1 MTDPVEVELKLEYDP
16 ADRDRLLASP
26 LLGSQTGRQRR
37 LVATYFDTPD
47 RRLAKAGYSLR
58 IRRAGEERIQTVK
71 AAGSKAAGL
80 FVRGEWEQPVTGDW
94 PILND
99 ATGPLRQ
106 FIDARDLKRIA
117 SLFIADV
124 ERIDGMIERPGATL
138 IEYAVDKGE
147 VRTDK
152 HSAALSEI
160 EFELKQ
166 GSPQALFDLARQLN
180 EEVPLRLGVRTKS
193 ARGYAL
199 VAGRLAA
206 PAKADPVLLDPQGT
220 AADAFATIID
230 SCLRHY
236 RINEAV
242 LLDSGAVEAVHQAR
256 VALRRLRTA
265 LFLFKPLF
273 AGDKQA
279 DLFNAECRWL
289 AGELGGIRDIDVLI
303 PKLDGAAQ
311 AALGAIRDSN
321 FAHVRNL
328 LQSSRV
334 RLLPIE
340 IAEWISLG
348 EWRSAPVE
356 AALLERNVR
365 SFAGERLDR
374 LRKRIKGEGRGLAAL
389 DDEHRHR
396 VRKDAKK
403 LRYAAEFF
411 FTLYPGRKA
420 RRRLDRFLDRLEAL
434 QDKLGEL
441 NDIAAAPALLSRLG
455 LDADLPVRRKKSR
468 TQLLDKAEDS
478 FEALMDSK
486 RFWRG

>member
-1 MTDPVEVELKLEYDP
+1 MADLVEVELKLEYDP
-16 ADRDRLLASP
+16 ADRDRLLTSP
-26 LLGSQTGRQRR
+26 LFGSQSGRRRR

-47 RRLAKAGYSLR
+47 HRLAEAGYSLR
-58 IRRAGEERIQTVK
+58 IRRADEERVQTVK
-71 AAGSKAAGL
+71 AAGNKAAGL
-80 FVRGEWEQPVTGDW
+80 FVRGEWERSVAGDW
-94 PILND
+94 PILD
-99 ATGPLRQ
+99 DSTGPLRQ
-106 FIDARDLKRIA
+106 FVDARDLKRIS

-138 IEYAVDKGE
+138 IEYAIDRGE
-147 VRTDK
+147 VRTDDGQ
-152 HSAALSEI
+152 ATLSEI

-199 VAGRLAA
+199 VSGRFGAS
-206 PAKADPVLLDPQGT
+206 AKADPVLLNPRGT
-220 AADAFATIID
+220 AGAAFAAIVD
-230 SCLRHY
+230 SCLRQY
-236 RINEAV
+236 RINEEI
-242 LLDSGAVEAVHQAR
+242 LLDNGAAAAVHQAR

-265 LFLFKPLF
+265 FFLFRPLLV
-273 AGDKQA
+273 GDKQA

-289 AGELGGIRDIDVLI
+289 AGELGAIRDIDVLI

-321 FAHVRNL
+321 FGHVRNL
-328 LQSSRV
+328 LGTSRV

-340 IAEWISLG
+340 IAEWIALG
-348 EWRSAPVE
+348 QWHSAP
-356 AALLERNVR
+356 ANPALHDQDVR
-365 SFAGERLDR
+365 AFASERLDR
-374 LRKRIKGEGRGLAAL
+374 LRKRIKRGGRGLSGL
-389 DDEHRHR
+389 DDEHRHG

-411 FTLYPGRKA
+411 VALYPGRKP
-420 RRRLDRFLDRLEAL
+420 RRRHKRFLGRLEAL

-441 NDIAAAPALLSRLG
+441 NDIAAVPALLSRLG
-455 LDADLPVRRKKSR
+455 LDATLPVRRKKSPSR
-468 TQLLDKAEDS
+468 LLDKAEDC

>member
-1 MTDPVEVELKLEYDP
+1 MADPVEVELKLEYDP
-16 ADRDRLLASP
+16 ASRDRLLASP
-26 LLGSQTGRQRR
+26 LFASQNGRQRR

-47 RRLAKAGYSLR
+47 QQLARAGYSLR
-58 IRRAGEERIQTVK
+58 IRRAGDERIQTVK
-71 AAGSKAAGL
+71 VADSKAAGL
-80 FVRGEWEQPVTGDW
+80 FVRGEWEQPVNGDW
-94 PILND
+94 PILD
-99 ATGPLRQ
+99 DSTGPLRQ
-106 FIDARDLKRIA
+106 FVDARDLKRIA
-117 SLFIADV
+117 TLFIADV

-138 IEYAVDKGE
+138 IEYAIDNGE
-147 VRTDK
+147 IRTDDK
-152 HSAALSEI
+152 SASLSEI

-180 EEVPLRLGVRTKS
+180 EEIPLRLGVRTKS

-206 PAKADPVLLDPQGT
+206 PAKADPVLLAPQGT
-220 AADAFATIID
+220 VGAAFATIIG

-236 RINEAV
+236 RINEGV
-242 LLDSGAVEAVHQAR
+242 LLDNGAVEAVHQAR

-273 AGDKQA
+273 ANDKQA
-279 DLFNAECRWL
+279 DLLNAECRWL

-311 AALGAIRDSN
+311 ATLGAIRDSN

-328 LQSSRV
+328 LESSRV

-340 IAEWISLG
+340 IAEWIALG
-348 EWRSAPVE
+348 QWQSAP
-356 AALLERNVR
+356 ADTALRDRDIL

-374 LRKRIKGEGRGLAAL
+374 LRKRIKREGRGLSAL

-411 FTLYPGRKA
+411 VTLYPGRKP
-420 RRRLDRFLDRLEAL
+420 RRRLDRFLNRLEAL
-434 QDKLGEL
+434 QDTLGEL
-441 NDIAAAPALLSRLG
+441 NDIAAAPELLCRLG
-455 LDADLPVRRKKSR
+455 LDIDLPVRRKKSR
-468 TQLLDKAEDS
+468 ARLLDKAEDRL
-478 FEALMDSK
+478 EALIDSK